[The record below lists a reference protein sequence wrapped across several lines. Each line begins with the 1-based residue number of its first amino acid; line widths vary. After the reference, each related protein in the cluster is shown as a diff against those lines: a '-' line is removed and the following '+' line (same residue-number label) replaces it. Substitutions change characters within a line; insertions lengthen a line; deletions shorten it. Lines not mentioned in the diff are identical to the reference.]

1 MVPMQRTWTSRVMTM
16 VGTNQE
22 DKTMKYSFRFLGL
35 IAAASIVFFS
45 CEKETALDVAE
56 EVPETTD
63 PATEENTTP
72 EENTEFDPSEYLLS
86 FGASFENDAQTK
98 VDINIGTGEL
108 TLKTGDKALAYN
120 GTDSAVY
127 VYDSEES
134 SFKAEVTPI
143 AFNTG
148 VKVFYPASEFSVSGS
163 DVIFTMPAAI
173 TGVDDLGAKNPLAG
187 KIAGSAGSW
196 SVTFKAVG
204 SILQVGVTG
213 DRELNT
219 LTLSNAALDLGE
231 GAEFT
236 IDWDGENPT
245 MATDGTSNLNM
256 AITGLSQT
264 LSAAAATYYFLLP
277 AGIAYTE
284 LTVTA
289 GLDAPHNGGS
299 NTFSIVRGNGN
310 VARNKVMTMS
320 FYAGL
325 FSGGAGTELDPYKI
339 SCARDFRNI
348 SKYCAEGYK
357 PGSKDAAS
365 FLGAFYKQTADI
377 NFKNA
382 DLSSYMIASAE
393 TPFIGTYDGDNKTL
407 SNFTITGSPS
417 GNEGIAPFKAVD
429 GATLK
434 NISISGA
441 NVTGGKFT
449 AGLVGYA
456 NGASLTITGCSI
468 SNSTISASGDYGVG
482 GLVGGLYAGTVSS
495 CSGTDLTIGATNTEG
510 NKRYYGGLISYA
522 RGTTTR
528 ISGCSLNGTTTV
540 NGTPAYFGGIAG
552 QTNEDETTI
561 TGCENHSDISG
572 AGNFAGGIV
581 GIKTKG
587 SIEGC
592 TNYGS
597 VGGAQYVGGI
607 AGSNAAGN
615 ILGCTNEGAIVSTGI
630 AGGIAGQVTGG
641 TIKDCTNESSA
652 TFSVSGATVGGIAG
666 TLTGGTITASD
677 GKYTE
682 NKADIDLGV
691 DEGKNNVG
699 GIVGQLEG
707 AITNVKNS
715 GAITGYYN
723 IGGIGGTITT
733 NGSVENALSSGNVS
747 GYQNV
752 GGISGKHGH
761 NANAAITKKISL
773 KNCHVDGAD
782 ITASANDGR
791 AGGIAGLVFAGSWIE
806 GCTAFRGT
814 VSGHQDVG
822 GAIGHLQYAS
832 SSTDK
837 SNRIYVGANLVSMDV
852 SGLDPINN
860 TSRIGGFIGY
870 FQNNKDAY
878 TFAYQ
883 NGVVGGSITAEGC
896 QYVGS
901 FVGYASVSSNKGR
914 IWDSYSLIEDANFH
928 VTTTNANIGGFA
940 GGYGNA
946 NVNSVRNAHVNSQN
960 TSAATS
966 GITKTTLADIR
977 TVQLV
982 HDQGYENPSCN
993 VDGSAYT
1000 TTTWSNPDDVNY
1012 PVPTILVTYGY
1023 YK

>member
-1 MVPMQRTWTSRVMTM
+1 MMK
-16 VGTNQE
+16 
-22 DKTMKYSFRFLGL
+22 KTLKLFGL
-35 IAAASIVFFS
+35 AALAAIAFS
-45 CEKETALDVAE
+45 CTKNDGFVTPPTTPTDET
-56 EVPETTD
+56 VPGGEPAAPSVV
-63 PATEENTTP
+63 PATDGGVLT
-72 EENTEFDPSEYLLS
+72 S
-86 FGASFENDAQTK
+86 FGATVASESAKVSVNLTSGATAIEEND
-98 VDINIGTGEL
+98 E
-108 TLKTGDKALAYN
+108 ALVFAADGN
-120 GTDSAVY
+120 SATY
-127 VYDSEES
+127 VYDGSQFVLKEGET
-134 SFKAEVTPI
+134 AVTVNT
-143 AFNTG
+143 ATG
-148 VKVFYPASEFSVSGS
+148 VYYPASEYEAGSESVKLILPSPVLADGDALGEVNPMAGVITGEAGDYSVTLNNLTSVLRVKVKADVNISGVS
-163 DVIFTMPAAI
+163 LGFGSLNYAAGAKFTVDLTGSTPALTFANGSAASEAI
-173 TGVDDLGAKNPLAG
+173 TLATP
-187 KIAGSAGSW
+187 A
-196 SVTFKAVG
+196 
-204 SILQVGVTG
+204 
-213 DRELNT
+213 
-219 LTLSNAALDLGE
+219 LTADVL
-231 GAEFT
+231 
-236 IDWDGENPT
+236 
-245 MATDGTSNLNM
+245 
-256 AITGLSQT
+256 
-264 LSAAAATYYFLLP
+264 FLLP
-277 AGIAYTE
+277 AVDLTDG

-289 GLDAPHNGGS
+289 NLTGNHNGGTDS
-299 NTFSIVRGNGN
+299 FSLSQSGTYTPV
-310 VARNKVMTMS
+310 VNKISTMS

-325 FSGGAGTELDPYKI
+325 FSGGAGTAADPYKI
-339 SCARDFRNI
+339 ANTRDFKHI
-348 SKYCAEGYK
+348 SEYCKNGYR
-357 PGSKDAAS
+357 DADGFRAAD
-365 FLGAFYKQTADI
+365 FLAATYKQTVDI
-377 NFKNA
+377 NFKDA
-382 DLSSYMIASAE
+382 DLSNYMIGAAS
-393 TPFIGTYDGDNKTL
+393 TPFTGTYNGDSKTL
-407 SNFTITGSPS
+407 SNFTISGTPS
-417 GNEGIAPFKAVD
+417 GNEGVAPIKAVN
-429 GATLK
+429 GATLQ

-468 SNSTISASGDYGVG
+468 SSSTISASGDYGAA
-482 GLVGGLYAGTVSS
+482 GLIGGLYAGTVSS

-522 RGTTTR
+522 RGTNTT

-540 NGTPAYFGGIAG
+540 NGTPAYFGGIVG
-552 QTNEDETTI
+552 QTNEDGTTI
-561 TGCENHSDISG
+561 TLCVNHSDISG

-581 GIKTKG
+581 GIKTNG

-592 TNYGS
+592 TNDGS

-615 ILGCTNEGAIVSTGI
+615 ILGCTNEGDIVSTGI

-652 TFSVSGATVGGIAG
+652 TFSVSGAKVGGIAG

-691 DEGKNNVG
+691 VEGNNEVG

-733 NGSVENALSSGNVS
+733 NGSVENALSSGDVS

-761 NANAAITKKISL
+761 NANAAITKKITL

-822 GAIGHLQYAS
+822 GAIGNLQYAS

-837 SNRIYVGANLVSMDV
+837 SNRIFVGANLVSMDV
-852 SGLDPINN
+852 SGLTPINN
-860 TSRIGGFIGY
+860 TSRIGGFFGY

-883 NGVVGGSITAEGC
+883 NGVVGGSITAVGC

-914 IWDSYSLIEDANFH
+914 IWDSYSLVEDTNFH

-966 GITKTTLADIR
+966 GITKTTVANIR
-977 TVQLV
+977 TVELV
-982 HDQGYENPSCN
+982 HSQGYETPSCN

-1012 PVPTILVTYGY
+1012 PVPTILVTYGH

>member
-1 MVPMQRTWTSRVMTM
+1 MIQTIGFKAMRNTV
-16 VGTNQE
+16 
-22 DKTMKYSFRFLGL
+22 KFIGL
-35 IAAASIVFFS
+35 IAMAAVLFG
-45 CEKETALDVAE
+45 CEKK
-56 EVPETTD
+56 TD
-63 PATEENTTP
+63 PVTPTPKDSEEQGIDLSQ
-72 EENTEFDPSEYLLS
+72 FDPSEYLVS
-86 FGASFENDAQTK
+86 FGATIESAKTKADINLESGVVTFENGDKVIAVTDGKSSTYTYNNDKFELDTSIQDNEPLKFSTNDIQFYYPAGCFDKDGVFAMPDAAA
-98 VDINIGTGEL
+98 DL
-108 TLKTGDKALAYN
+108 ADLGDKAPMAAKE
-120 GTDSAVY
+120 TPAETVE
-127 VYDSEES
+127 VH
-134 SFKAEVTPI
+134 FKNVASIFKVSL
-143 AFNTG
+143 TG
-148 VKVFYPASEFSVSGS
+148 NKSDTRKVASV
-163 DVIFTMPAAI
+163 
-173 TGVDDLGAKNPLAG
+173 
-187 KIAGSAGSW
+187 
-196 SVTFKAVG
+196 
-204 SILQVGVTG
+204 
-213 DRELNT
+213 
-219 LTLSNAALDLGE
+219 TLSNSNIPLAAAGSYTVTWNE
-231 GAEFT
+231 G
-236 IDWDGENPT
+236 NPSIEST
-245 MATDGTSNLNM
+245 ATDYS
-256 AITGLSQT
+256 ITVAPAGEIELDADT
-264 LSAAAATYYFLLP
+264 AKDFFFLLP
-277 AGIAYTE
+277 PTATAMRDMSV
-284 LTVTA
+284 TVTM
-289 GLDAPHNGGS
+289 DDND
-299 NTFSIVRGNGN
+299 TFSRSREGNLTI
-310 VARNKVMTMS
+310 ARNKIVS
-320 FYAGL
+320 LAFRAGYFYDGDGSDSNPYQIKTADDFKQISKNAEFL
-325 FSGGAGTELDPYKI
+325 SKNFIQVAEIDFNGA
-339 SCARDFRNI
+339 NI
-348 SKYCAEGYK
+348 SKCMIGAA
-357 PGSKDAAS
+357 DA
-365 FLGAFYKQTADI
+365 
-377 NFKNA
+377 
-382 DLSSYMIASAE
+382 
-393 TPFIGTYDGDNKTL
+393 PFTGTYDGGNKTL
-407 SNFTITGSPS
+407 SNFTITGTPS
-417 GNEGIAPFKAVD
+417 GNEGVAPFKAVD

-456 NGASLTITGCSI
+456 NGASLMITGCSI
-468 SNSTISASGDYGVG
+468 SNSTISASGDYGAG
-482 GLVGGLYAGTVSS
+482 GLIGGLYAGTVSS

-522 RGTTTR
+522 RGTTA
-528 ISGCSLNGTTTV
+528 ISACSLNGTTTV

-552 QTNEDETTI
+552 QANEDDTTI
-561 TGCENHSDISG
+561 SDCHNHSNISG
-572 AGNFAGGIV
+572 VGNFAGGIA
-581 GIKTKG
+581 GIKSKG

-592 TNYGS
+592 TNDGS

-615 ILGCTNEGAIVSTGI
+615 ILGCTNKGAIVSTGI

-691 DEGKNNVG
+691 VEGNNNVG

-761 NANAAITKKISL
+761 NANAAITKKITL

-837 SNRIYVGANLVSMDV
+837 SNRIFVGANLVSMNV
-852 SGLDPINN
+852 SGLTPINN

-914 IWDSYSLIEDANFH
+914 IWDSYSLIEDSNFH

-966 GITKTTLADIR
+966 GITATTVANIR
-977 TVQLV
+977 TVNL
-982 HDQGYENPSCN
+982 GTTESPSCN

-1012 PVPTILVTYGY
+1012 PVPTILVTYGN

>member
-1 MVPMQRTWTSRVMTM
+1 
-16 VGTNQE
+16 
-22 DKTMKYSFRFLGL
+22 MKKNLKLFGL
-35 IAAASIVFFS
+35 IALFAIAFS
-45 CEKETALDVAE
+45 CSKEANQDVATPEGNDPE
-56 EVPETTD
+56 EQTVPV
-63 PATEENTTP
+63 TEEPAADGN
-72 EENTEFDPSEYLLS
+72 LLTS
-86 FGASFENDAQTK
+86 FSVTFENDAEGAPTK
-98 VDINIGTGEL
+98 VSVDLGTGV
-108 TLKTGDKALAYN
+108 
-120 GTDSAVY
+120 TDIESDDEVLVVSSSESAVY
-127 VYDSEES
+127 KYNGEVFVPKTAGS
-134 SFKAEVTPI
+134 EVTI
-143 AFNTG
+143 SDAG
-148 VKVFYPASEFSVSGS
+148 VSVYYPAGEFELTGNQVL
-163 DVIFTMPAAI
+163 FTMPAAI
-173 TGVDDLGAKNPLAG
+173 LAADYGTINPMAGQITESEGAYTVQLCNMVSVLKVNVTAASEIQSVTLNYGSVNDAALNYGTGSKWSVDAANKTLMFVE
-187 KIAGSAGSW
+187 GSATETAV
-196 SVTFKAVG
+196 SVSET
-204 SILQVGVTG
+204 S
-213 DRELNT
+213 
-219 LTLSNAALDLGE
+219 
-231 GAEFT
+231 AEVAF
-236 IDWDGENPT
+236 I
-245 MATDGTSNLNM
+245 
-256 AITGLSQT
+256 
-264 LSAAAATYYFLLP
+264 LP
-277 AGIAYTE
+277 AVELGK

-289 GLDAPHNGGS
+289 NQTTGQSISISRAGFTPTK
-299 NTFSIVRGNGN
+299 NTIS
-310 VARNKVMTMS
+310 TMS
-320 FYAGL
+320 FNAL
-325 FSGGAGTELDPYKI
+325 FSGGKGTEKSPYKI
-339 SCARDFRNI
+339 ATAQDFKDI
-348 SKYCAEGYK
+348 SVH
-357 PGSKDAAS
+357 AANGFAGLEAS
-365 FLGAFYKQTADI
+365 YFLGAYYIQTAVIDF
-377 NFKNA
+377 NGE
-382 DLSSYMIASAE
+382 DLSGYMIASASA
-393 TPFIGTYDGDNKTL
+393 PFTGTYDGDSKTL
-407 SNFTITGSPS
+407 SNFSIEGSPS
-417 GNEGIAPFKAVD
+417 GNEGVALFKAIN
-429 GATLK
+429 GATLQ

-468 SNSTISASGDYGVG
+468 SSSTISASGDYGAA
-482 GLVGGLYAGTVSS
+482 GLIGGLYAGTVSS
-495 CSGTDLTIGATNTEG
+495 CSGTDLTIGATNTSG

-522 RGTTTR
+522 RGTTTVY
-528 ISGCSLNGTTTV
+528 GCSLNGTTTV

-592 TNYGS
+592 TNDGS

-607 AGSNAAGN
+607 AGRNEAGN
-615 ILGCTNEGAIVSTGI
+615 ILGCTNEGDIVSTGI

-677 GKYTE
+677 GRYTE

-691 DEGKNNVG
+691 VEGKNNVG

-733 NGSVENALSSGNVS
+733 NASVENALSSGNVS

-761 NANAAITKKISL
+761 NANAAITKKITL

-782 ITASANDGR
+782 ITASADDGR

-806 GCTAFRGT
+806 GCTAFRGS

-852 SGLDPINN
+852 SGLTPINN
-860 TSRIGGFIGY
+860 TSRIGGFFGW

-883 NGVVGGSITAEGC
+883 NGVVGGSIIAEGC

-914 IWDSYSLIEDANFH
+914 IWDSYSLIEDSNFH

-966 GITKTTLADIR
+966 GITKTTVADIR
-977 TVQLV
+977 TVNL
-982 HDQGYENPSCN
+982 GTSETPSCN

-1000 TTTWSNPDDVNY
+1000 TTTWSNPSDVNY
-1012 PVPTILVTYGY
+1012 PVPTILVTYGH

>member
-1 MVPMQRTWTSRVMTM
+1 MKIGSKKEEMTM
-16 VGTNQE
+16 KMN
-22 DKTMKYSFRFLGL
+22 YRFLAL
-35 IAAASIVFFS
+35 LAAATLLFS
-45 CEKETALDVAE
+45 CNKENDFE
-56 EVPETTD
+56 SEVNGPV
-63 PATEENTTP
+63 NP
-72 EENTEFDPSEYLLS
+72 EEQTQSGTDEGTTETPAVDGNLLTS
-86 FGASFENDAQTK
+86 FGVTIDGITK
-98 VDINIGTGEL
+98 VSVDLGTGE
-108 TLKTGDKALAYN
+108 TGIEIGDEVLVCNAEGSAEYVYN
-120 GTDSAVY
+120 GSAFEVKSGQTPVTLSSAVG
-127 VYDSEES
+127 VY
-134 SFKAEVTPI
+134 
-143 AFNTG
+143 
-148 VKVFYPASEFSVSGS
+148 YPANEFEVAGA
-163 DVIFTMPAAI
+163 DVKLTMPAAI
-173 TGVDDLGAKNPLAG
+173 ESSGDFGAINPMAGV
-187 KIAGSAGSW
+187 ITGSAGSY
-196 SVTFKAVG
+196 SV
-204 SILQVGVTG
+204 
-213 DRELNT
+213 
-219 LTLSNAALDLGE
+219 TLSNLASVLKVSVSADVNINSVTLDYGTDVNYATGAKFTVDASAKTLTAADDSAETSVEVALG
-231 GAEFT
+231 T
-236 IDWDGENPT
+236 P
-245 MATDGTSNLNM
+245 AT
-256 AITGLSQT
+256 
-264 LSAAAATYYFLLP
+264 AADVVFLLP
-277 AGIAYTE
+277 TLELANGI
-284 LTVTA
+284 TVTA
-289 GLDAPHNGGS
+289 NLAANHNGGANS
-299 NTFSIVRGNGN
+299 FTVANTKTAAP
-310 VARNKVMTMS
+310 ARNTISKMS

-325 FSGGAGTELDPYKI
+325 FSGGAGTPGDPYKI
-339 SCARDFRNI
+339 ANARDFKYI
-348 SKYCAEGYK
+348 SKYCAEGY
-357 PGSKDAAS
+357 GSKDAAS

-377 NFKNA
+377 NFNNA
-382 DLSSYMIASAE
+382 DLSAYMIGGAS
-393 TPFIGTYDGDNKTL
+393 TPFTGTYNGKPESTQYTL
-407 SNFTITGSPS
+407 SNFTISGTPS
-417 GNEGIAPFKAVD
+417 GNEGVAPFKAID
-429 GATLK
+429 GATLQ

-456 NGASLTITGCSI
+456 NGASLMITGCSI
-468 SNSTISASGDYGVG
+468 SNSTISASGDYGAG
-482 GLVGGLYAGTVSS
+482 GLIGGLYAGTVSS

-522 RGTTTR
+522 RGTTTV
-528 ISGCSLNGTTTV
+528 SGCTLNGTTTV

-561 TGCENHSDISG
+561 TGCDNHSDISG
-572 AGNFAGGIV
+572 VGNFAGGIV
-581 GIKTKG
+581 GIKSKG

-592 TNYGS
+592 TNDGS
-597 VGGAQYVGGI
+597 VSGAQYVGGI
-607 AGSNAAGN
+607 VGRNAAGN
-615 ILGCTNEGAIVSTGI
+615 ILGCTNEGAITSTGY
-630 AGGIAGQVTGG
+630 AGGIAGDVTGG

-677 GKYTE
+677 GRYTE

-691 DEGKNNVG
+691 VEGNNNVG

-773 KNCHVDGAD
+773 KNCHVDGSD
-782 ITASANDGR
+782 ITASADDGR

-822 GAIGHLQYAS
+822 GAIGNLQYAS

-837 SNRIYVGANLVSMDV
+837 SNRIFVGANLVSMDV
-852 SGLDPINN
+852 SGLTPINN
-860 TSRIGGFIGY
+860 TSRIGGFFGW

-914 IWDSYSLIEDANFH
+914 IWDSYSLIEDSNFH

-966 GITKTTLADIR
+966 GITKTTVADIR
-977 TVQLV
+977 TVNL
-982 HDQGYENPSCN
+982 GTSETPSCN

-1012 PVPTILVTYGY
+1012 PVPTILVTYGH